1 MATVC
6 FQMMVIN
13 FFFLQIQCP
22 KITESEGVRNPGA
35 WQAIVKGIAKSQT
48 RLSD

>member
-1 MATVC
+1 M
-6 FQMMVIN
+6 FSDDGYQ

-22 KITESEGVRNPGA
+22 KITESEGIRKPGA
-35 WQAIVKGIAKSQT
+35 WKATVKGIVKSQT